1 MNPTEPFEPTEI
13 RRQRGEDLPTPSL
26 TYHGKKLKLFYGD
39 LHEHSDISVCNRVGD
54 QSLDESYQNLRDLAR
69 HDFVCITDHG
79 YNINPYLWNYNAKM
93 ARVND
98 DPGRFVAFLGQEWTS
113 SFEET
118 SHEHAHG
125 FFGHRNLILSD
136 LYFPT
141 WWNAR
146 NRQTPSEV
154 WEDLRKMNADFV
166 HIPHQLA
173 DAGNV
178 PTDWSFHDD
187 VAQPVAEIFQTRGSY
202 EFYGALRQ
210 APRTIPGPGSFLQ
223 DAWAQDIVIGVI
235 ASPDHG
241 GGYGKACVFAEEL
254 SRESILDALRAR
266 RCYGTTAAKIFVDV
280 AVQRSFNGRA
290 TDLSGR

>member
-1 MNPTEPFEPTEI
+1 M
-13 RRQRGEDLPTPSL
+13 
-26 TYHGKKLKLFYGD
+26 
-39 LHEHSDISVCNRVGD
+39 
-54 QSLDESYQNLRDLAR
+54 RDLAR

-79 YNINPYLWNYNAKM
+79 YNLNDYLWNYSAKW

-98 DPGRFVAFLGQEWTS
+98 DPQRFLTFLGQEWTS
-113 SFEET
+113 TFEET
-118 SHEHAHG
+118 SDEHPHG
-125 FFGHRNLILSD
+125 FYGHRNLILAD

-154 WEDLRKMNADFV
+154 WADLYRMKANFV

-173 DAGNV
+173 DTGNV
-178 PTDWSFHDD
+178 PTDWHFHDE

-202 EFYGALRQ
+202 EYFGAPRQ
-210 APRTIPGPGSFLQ
+210 AKNTIPGPSSFLQ
-223 DAWAQDIVIGVI
+223 DAWARNIVIGVI

-254 SRESILDALRAR
+254 TRESILDALRVR
-266 RCYGTTAAKIFVDV
+266 RCYGTTAAKIFLDVRVSGHLMGEKLATPAGAEVKIDVDGPM
-280 AVQRSFNGRA
+280 SRA
-290 TDLSGR
+290 DRQNRIVPRQQVHRCSVTRWKSSTCDVR